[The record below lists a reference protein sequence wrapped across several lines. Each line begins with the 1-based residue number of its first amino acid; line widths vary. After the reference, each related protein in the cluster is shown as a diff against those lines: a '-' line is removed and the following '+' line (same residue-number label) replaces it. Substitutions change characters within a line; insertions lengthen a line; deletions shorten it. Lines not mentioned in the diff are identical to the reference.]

1 MRVHNSLLLW
11 IKVGLA
17 IAIIAAVAGAFSPA
31 PPTRRTGGFGEETC
45 WASGCHASSTP
56 LNGGPGQL
64 TVTGVPQS
72 YRPGEVHRITIVIS
86 QAGQSRWGFEM
97 AARFD
102 NQSDPAVHGKQ
113 AGSFRIVQGNA
124 GITTDNQIDY
134 VHHRFAD
141 SNNRWEIEWTAPMT
155 SSAPVRF
162 DVAANAANGNFSQT
176 GDFIYHKAITTNPQQ
191 SFPNSIFFA
200 QFANG
205 QGITSALVLTNPSE
219 TMPVTGLVEFFKD
232 NDGTPFPVSIGGNP
246 PSASVAI
253 NPPIPPRGS
262 LILMTDGQGQQQAGW
277 AKVSFDNKL
286 GGVVLFAAPGLGIA
300 GVGESQPLAGF
311 ITPVRKITA
320 QDLKTGVA
328 LANPEDKELVLEAS
342 LFDRA
347 GNQVGETKNIPL
359 SARGHFAG
367 FIDEAKLF
375 GLQGDF
381 EGTMV
386 VKVAPGSQA
395 TRVLAVALDIG
406 INPAQFTTL
415 PVTPLQP

>member
-1 MRVHNSLLLW
+1 
-11 IKVGLA
+11 
-17 IAIIAAVAGAFSPA
+17 
-31 PPTRRTGGFGEETC
+31 
-45 WASGCHASSTP
+45 
-56 LNGGPGQL
+56 
-64 TVTGVPQS
+64 
-72 YRPGEVHRITIVIS
+72 
-86 QAGQSRWGFEM
+86 M

-102 NQSDPAVHGKQ
+102 NPSDPAVHGKQ

-134 VHHRFAD
+134 VHHRLAS

-155 SSAPVRF
+155 ASAPVRF
-162 DVAANAANGNFSQT
+162 DVAANAANGNFSPT

-191 SFPNSIFFA
+191 TFPNSIFFA

-232 NDGTPFPVSIGGNP
+232 DGTPFRVSIGGNP
-246 PSASVAI
+246 PSESVAI
-253 NPPIPPRGS
+253 DPPIPPRGS
-262 LILMTDGQGQQQAGW
+262 LILMTDGQGQLQAGW

-320 QDLKTGVA
+320 QNLSTGVA
-328 LANPEDKELVLEAS
+328 LANPEDKELILEAS
-342 LFDRA
+342 LFDMA
-347 GNQVGETKNIPL
+347 GNQVGETKRISPDPNNPNQPL
-359 SARGHFAG
+359 PPRGHLAR
-367 FIDEAKLF
+367 FIDEQQLF
-375 GLQGDF
+375 GLMSDF
-381 EGTMV
+381 QGTMV

-406 INPAQFTTL
+406 SNPAQFTTL